1 MLYRIAAIGFIFACT
16 SVAWIILAQVVSHRT
31 HQQDTKLKAAVG
43 QLWGTSQSQRAP
55 LLYWTTE
62 ETVVTQTPDGQ
73 TTEHS
78 KERRHLLPLEASR
91 LQVDLHLEHRRKGL
105 LWYATY
111 QVALDATYTATNAT
125 DSPLDLTF
133 DLALPTSQA
142 VYDDFALSIDG
153 QPIAPLPLAEGHLQQ
168 PLHFAPGQ
176 SRQIRLSYQSQGLDE
191 WWYRFG
197 DHVEQVSDFELVM
210 HTDFDAIDFP
220 RESLAPTQKE
230 RTADGW
236 RLTWQYDR
244 LLTGASLGMV
254 MPARLNPGPWVQ
266 DVTQAAPISLF
277 LFFFVLFVFA
287 AVKGIDIHPMNYF
300 FIGAAFF
307 SFHLLLAYLADH
319 LLIHYAFLVAA
330 SGICFLGRLLHAT
343 RSRPAAGLGGDRL
356 GPIHLLGALLL
367 HLLLRRLY
375 RLGHYRPVHRHPFCR
390 HAAYRPDGLVDCFCP
405 TASHSSEV
413 RVVA

>member
-73 TTEHS
+73 ATEHS
-78 KERRHLLPLEASR
+78 KERRHLLPLAASR

-111 QVALDATYTATNAT
+111 QVALNAIYTATNET
-125 DSPLDLTF
+125 DRPLDLTF

-176 SRQIRLSYQSQGLDE
+176 SRQIRLSYQSQGLEE

-210 HTDFDAIDFP
+210 HTDFDAIDF
-220 RESLAPTQKE
+220 RAK
-230 RTADGW
+230 A
-236 RLTWQYDR
+236 
-244 LLTGASLGMV
+244 
-254 MPARLNPGPWVQ
+254 
-266 DVTQAAPISLF
+266 
-277 LFFFVLFVFA
+277 
-287 AVKGIDIHPMNYF
+287 
-300 FIGAAFF
+300 
-307 SFHLLLAYLADH
+307 
-319 LLIHYAFLVAA
+319 
-330 SGICFLGRLLHAT
+330 
-343 RSRPAAGLGGDRL
+343 
-356 GPIHLLGALLL
+356 
-367 HLLLRRLY
+367 
-375 RLGHYRPVHRHPFCR
+375 
-390 HAAYRPDGLVDCFCP
+390 
-405 TASHSSEV
+405 
-413 RVVA
+413 

>member
-16 SVAWIILAQVVSHRT
+16 SVAWLILAQVVSYRT
-31 HQQDTKLKAAVG
+31 HHQDTKLKAAVG
-43 QLWGTSQSQRAP
+43 QLWGTPQSQRAP

-62 ETVVTQTPDGQ
+62 ETVVKQAPDGQ
-73 TTEHS
+73 AVEHFI
-78 KERRHLLPLEASR
+78 ERRHFLPLQASR
-91 LQVDLHLEHRRKGL
+91 LQADLHLDHRRKGL

-111 QVALDATYTATNAT
+111 QVDLDATYTATNAT
-125 DSPLDLTF
+125 DRPLNLTF

-142 VYDDFALSIDG
+142 VYDDFTLSIDG
-153 QPIAPLPLAEGHLQQ
+153 QPIAPLPLAEGHLRQ
-168 PLHFAPGQ
+168 PLHLAPGQ
-176 SRQIRLSYQSQGLDE
+176 SRQIRLSYQSQGLE
-191 WWYRFG
+191 QWEYRFG
-197 DHVEQVSDFELVM
+197 DHVEQVSDFELTM

-220 RESLAPTQKE
+220 HQSLAPTHKE
-230 RTADGW
+230 RTAEGW

-266 DVTQAAPISLF
+266 DVTEAAPISLF
-277 LFFFVLFVFA
+277 LFFFLLFVFA

-330 SGICFLGRLLHAT
+330 AVSVFLVVSYMRLVVGLRLALVEVGLAQFIYLVLFSYTFFFVGYTGLAITVLCIATLFAAMQFTGRMDWSAAFARPPAT
-343 RSRPAAGLGGDRL
+343 ARKSD
-356 GPIHLLGALLL
+356 
-367 HLLLRRLY
+367 
-375 RLGHYRPVHRHPFCR
+375 
-390 HAAYRPDGLVDCFCP
+390 
-405 TASHSSEV
+405 
-413 RVVA
+413 